1 MMLGVMHGQLSPC
14 PGSRNCVSSQTSNK
28 KHAIEPFRYQD
39 TLMEARARLLDIIK
53 SMPRSRVVTVRADY
67 VHAEFRSRVFGF
79 VDDAEFSF
87 DEGQKT
93 IHLRSASRTGSY
105 DFGMNRKR
113 MERIHSQFNNAGDVS
128 FKAGEGE
135 QDTSSRK

>member
-1 MMLGVMHGQLSPC
+1 M
-14 PGSRNCVSSQTSNK
+14 
-28 KHAIEPFRYQD
+28 
-39 TLMEARARLLDIIK
+39 DIIK
-53 SMPRSRVVTVRADY
+53 FMPRSKVVTVRDDY

-93 IHLRSASRTGSY
+93 IHFRSASRTGSY

-113 MERIHSQFNNAGDVS
+113 MERIRSQFNSGGD
-128 FKAGEGE
+128 
-135 QDTSSRK
+135 SRVVH

>member
-1 MMLGVMHGQLSPC
+1 MTLGVVHGQLSPC

-28 KHAIEPFRYQD
+28 RHAIKPFRYQG
-39 TLMEARARLLDIIK
+39 TLAEARRRLVDIIK
-53 SMPRSRVVTVRADY
+53 AVPRSKLVTVQDDY
-67 VHAEFRSRVFGF
+67 VHAEFRSRLFGF

-113 MERIHSQFNNAGDVS
+113 MERVRSQFNNLENVS
-128 FKAGEGE
+128 LKSGRSEK
-135 QDTSSRK
+135 DTSSRD